1 MDCIGKRKPAWQW
14 QWHYFCPPFACLKWS
29 VTQDPTFCT
38 CAQVRSNPN
47 LPICINLPNE
57 HQRATIGSR
66 TLVPT
71 CWCWEGIIRDGHSPT
86 LWMCGY
92 NAPTRTTQNSQM
104 IRYHDIHE
112 RNLQKYATDCKQKI
126 TSWFGN
132 QNVKLKPNLFCR
144 PILGYQRGS
153 GLPLETL
160 FFLSLGSLGIPD
172 KLGEI
177 LWCTRSNHEACFPLF
192 LHSATVHLVACARR

>member
-1 MDCIGKRKPAWQW
+1 
-14 QWHYFCPPFACLKWS
+14 
-29 VTQDPTFCT
+29 
-38 CAQVRSNPN
+38 
-47 LPICINLPNE
+47 
-57 HQRATIGSR
+57 
-66 TLVPT
+66 
-71 CWCWEGIIRDGHSPT
+71 
-86 LWMCGY
+86 
-92 NAPTRTTQNSQM
+92 M
-104 IRYHDIHE
+104 IYMREIYK
-112 RNLQKYATDCKQKI
+112 NYATDCKQKI

-177 LWCTRSNHEACFPLF
+177 LWCTRSNHEACFPKI
-192 LHSATVHLVACARR
+192 SASLKSCGARGVTTRHAFPYSYTQRLCTWLPVPDGRLCCRQHCMCNGLGLPLRHPEC